1 MAIPLGDVKF
11 SGSFFVTDTRL
22 EYGRKKSKASQRS
35 SSMKTRETGV
45 SKEYRM
51 ECNENALSRLKAII
65 FKLSFLDGNLLSSP
79 DSLQSSTN
87 IVCRKALRNLLILNY
102 LGFASGCNERTRFKT
117 KLRDIAITKH
127 LELKVSKNNSQ
138 TNCL

>member
-1 MAIPLGDVKF
+1 MPISLGDVKF
-11 SGSFFVTDTRL
+11 AGSFFVTDTRH
-22 EYGRKKSKASQRS
+22 ECRRRKNKASQRS

-79 DSLQSSTN
+79 DSLESATN
-87 IVCRKALRNLLILNY
+87 IV
-102 LGFASGCNERTRFKT
+102 
-117 KLRDIAITKH
+117 
-127 LELKVSKNNSQ
+127 SKSPKKSS
-138 TNCL
+138 